1 MGLEAEGHF
10 DAARLFYEKE
20 LLDDENN
27 MVSPFVCTGTIV
39 PDIWMG
45 LGYSETSH
53 CASFASLWRN
63 ILYNRPTFY
72 IKSSG

>member
-27 MVSPFVCTGTIV
+27 MVSPSVYTVTIDSDV
-39 PDIWMG
+39 WV
-45 LGYSETSH
+45 
-53 CASFASLWRN
+53 
-63 ILYNRPTFY
+63 
-72 IKSSG
+72 